1 MTERGGTNLH
11 ATAIV
16 LGSTG
21 ILISGPSGAG
31 KSELALALLHGARLN
46 GLHAA
51 LVADD
56 QVLISCVAGR
66 VIAGAPAAI
75 AGLIEI
81 RGSGLA
87 KIPHLESAVMDFALM
102 PVPSD
107 AAERM
112 PPSDSTLQLEEGGD
126 LPALFLRWPAPD
138 PFSKLA
144 ALCPGLDT
152 GRPALPARADAEG

>member
-1 MTERGGTNLH
+1 MTGSGGTNRH

-21 ILISGPSGAG
+21 ILIAGPSGAG
-31 KSELALALLHGARLN
+31 KSELALALLHAARLS

-56 QVLISCVAGR
+56 QVLISHGAGR
-66 VIAGAPAAI
+66 VIATAPPAI

-87 KIPHLESAVMDFALM
+87 EIPHLESAVMDFALM

-112 PPSDSTLQLEEGGD
+112 PPSGRRLKLEEGGA
-126 LPALFLRWPAPD
+126 LPQLFLRWPAPE

-144 ALCPGLDT
+144 ALCPGLET
-152 GRPALPARADAEG
+152 GRPACPTWADEDV

>member
-1 MTERGGTNLH
+1 MTGQGSTNLH

-21 ILISGPSGAG
+21 ILITGPSGAG
-31 KSELALALLHGARLN
+31 KSELALALLQAARLN
-46 GLHAA
+46 DLHAA

-56 QVLISCVAGR
+56 QVLISHAAGR
-66 VIAGAPAAI
+66 VIATAPPAI

-87 KIPHLESAVMDFALM
+87 EIPHLESAVMDFALM

-112 PPSDSTLQLEEGGD
+112 PPEGIRLKLQEKGD
-126 LPALFLRWPAPD
+126 LPQLFLRWPAPD

-144 ALCPGLDT
+144 ALCPGLQT
-152 GRPALPARADAEG
+152 GRPACPARADRDW